1 MRFGNPEFFLFLFVV
16 PLIVLL
22 FYLSAQRRKKVF
34 SEFSSPELQKKLIT
48 NLSLVSRTLKNI
60 LLVAIVILLIIAA
73 ARPQWGKKLQILEEK
88 GLDIVVAIDVSTSML
103 AEDLAPNRIQRAK
116 NSFMTFLDMLTG
128 DRVGLIIF
136 AGDAFVQCPITSDYS
151 ALKMFASIVDVG
163 LVPEDGTDIANAIA
177 KANTLFTE
185 DTQNRVMVLITDGE
199 NLQGD
204 FKEAAK
210 EAKEDNIIIYTLGI
224 GTQKGAPIPL
234 VNPQTGEKE
243 YLKDNEGN
251 IVLTKLDFSNLSW
264 IAKETNGLFFQI
276 STGQQ
281 EIRDILNDISL
292 LEKEKIA
299 ERRYSEY
306 KEQYQFFVLFALLLL
321 MIEFILWERKM
332 RS

>member
-1 MRFGNPEFFLFLFVV
+1 MRFGNPEFFLLL
-16 PLIVLL
+16 LIIPIIILL
-22 FYLSAQRRKKVF
+22 FYLSAKRRKKVF
-34 SEFSSPELQKKLIT
+34 SEFSSPELQKKLIM
-48 NLSLVSRTLKNI
+48 NLSQVSRTLKSILWIAI
-60 LLVAIVILLIIAA
+60 LLLLIIAA

-103 AEDLAPNRIQRAK
+103 AEDLAPNRIQRAR

-136 AGDAFVQCPITSDYS
+136 SGDAFVQCPITSDYS
-151 ALKMFASIVDVG
+151 ALKMFASLVDVG
-163 LVPEDGTDIANAIA
+163 IVPEDGTDIAKAIE

-185 DTQNRVMVLITDGE
+185 DTQNRVMVMITDGE

-204 FKEAAK
+204 FKEAVKKAK
-210 EAKEDNIIIYTLGI
+210 ESNIIIYTLGI

-243 YLKDNEGN
+243 YLKDKDGN

-264 IAKETNGLFFQI
+264 IAKETNGLFFQV

-306 KEQYQFFVLFALLLL
+306 KEQYQFFVIFALLLL
-321 MIEFILWERKM
+321 LIEFILWERKI

>member
-16 PLIVLL
+16 PIIVLL

-48 NLSLVSRTLKNI
+48 NLSLVLRTLKNI
-60 LLVAIVILLIIAA
+60 LMVAIVILLIIAA

-116 NSFMTFLDMLTG
+116 NSFMTFLEMLTG

-204 FKEAAK
+204 FKEAVK

-224 GTQKGAPIPL
+224 GTQKGSPIPL

-243 YLKDNEGN
+243 YLKDKEGN
-251 IVLTKLDFSNLSW
+251 IVLSKLDFSNLSW

-321 MIEFILWERKM
+321 LIEFILWERKI

>member
-16 PLIVLL
+16 PIIILL
-22 FYLSAQRRKKVF
+22 FYLSAKRRKKVF

-48 NLSLVSRTLKNI
+48 NLSMVSRTLKNI
-60 LLVAIVILLIIAA
+60 LMVAIVILLIIAA

-116 NSFMTFLDMLTG
+116 NSFMTFLDMLTS

-136 AGDAFVQCPITSDYS
+136 AGYAFVQCPITSDYS

-185 DTQNRVMVLITDGE
+185 ETQNRVMVLITDGE

-204 FKEAAK
+204 FKEAVK
-210 EAKEDNIIIYTLGI
+210 QAKEDNIIIYTLGI

-243 YLKDNEGN
+243 YLKDKEEN
-251 IVLTKLDFSNLSW
+251 IVLSKLDFSNLSW
-264 IAKETNGLFFQI
+264 IAKETNGLFFQV

-306 KEQYQFFVLFALLLL
+306 KEQYQFFVLFALFLLL
-321 MIEFILWERKM
+321 IEFILWERKI

>member
-1 MRFGNPEFFLFLFVV
+1 MRFGNPEILLLLLLV
-16 PLIVLL
+16 PILILL
-22 FYLSAQRRKKVF
+22 MYFSIKRRKKVF
-34 SEFSSPELQKKLIT
+34 SEFSSIELQKKLIT
-48 NLSLVSRTLKNI
+48 NLSHVSRTLKSI
-60 LLVAIVILLIIAA
+60 LWICIIVLLIIAA

-116 NSFMTFLDMLTG
+116 NSFMTFIDMLTG
-128 DRVGLIIF
+128 DRVGLVIF
-136 AGDAFVQCPITSDYS
+136 SGDAFVQCPITSDYS

-163 LVPEDGTDIANAIA
+163 LVPEEGTDIANAIK
-177 KANTLFTE
+177 KASTLFVH

-204 FKEAAK
+204 FKDAVKKAK
-210 EAKEDNIIIYTLGI
+210 ENHIIIYTLGI

-234 VNPQTGEKE
+234 INPQTGEKE
-243 YLKDNEGN
+243 YLKDREGN

-264 IAKETNGLFFQI
+264 IAKETDGLFFQV
-276 STGQQ
+276 SAGQQ

-299 ERRYSEY
+299 ERHYSQY
-306 KEQYQFFVLFALLLL
+306 KEQYQFFVLFALFLLL
-321 MIEFILWERKM
+321 IEFILWERKI
-332 RS
+332 RT

>member
-1 MRFGNPEFFLFLFVV
+1 MRFGNPEFFLLL
-16 PLIVLL
+16 LIIPIIILL
-22 FYLSAQRRKKVF
+22 FYLSAKRRKKVF
-34 SEFSSPELQKKLIT
+34 SEFSSPELQKKLIM
-48 NLSLVSRTLKNI
+48 NLSQVSRTLKSILWIAI
-60 LLVAIVILLIIAA
+60 LLLLIIAA

-103 AEDLAPNRIQRAK
+103 AEDLAPNRIQRAR

-136 AGDAFVQCPITSDYS
+136 SGDAFVQCPITSDYS
-151 ALKMFASIVDVG
+151 ALKMFASLVDVG
-163 LVPEDGTDIANAIA
+163 IVPEDGTDIAKAIE

-185 DTQNRVMVLITDGE
+185 DTQNRVMVMITDGE

-204 FKEAAK
+204 FKEAVKKAK
-210 EAKEDNIIIYTLGI
+210 ESNIIIYTLGI

-243 YLKDNEGN
+243 YLKDKDGN

-264 IAKETNGLFFQI
+264 IAKETNGLFFQV

-321 MIEFILWERKM
+321 LIEFILWERKI

>member
-1 MRFGNPEFFLFLFVV
+1 MRFGNPEFFLFL
-16 PLIVLL
+16 LIVPIILLL
-22 FYLSAQRRKKVF
+22 FYLSAKRRKKVF

-48 NLSLVSRTLKNI
+48 NLSIVSRTLKSI
-60 LLVAIVILLIIAA
+60 LWVVIIVLLIIAA

-103 AEDLAPNRIQRAK
+103 AEDLAPNRIQRAR
-116 NSFMTFLDMLTG
+116 NSFTTFLDMLTG

-163 LVPEDGTDIANAIA
+163 LVPEDGTHIANAIE

-204 FKEAAK
+204 FKDAVKKAK
-210 EAKEDNIIIYTLGI
+210 ESNIIIYTLGI

-243 YLKDNEGN
+243 YLKDKEGN
-251 IVLTKLDFSNLSW
+251 IVLTQLDSSNLSW
-264 IAKETNGLFFQI
+264 IAKETGGLFFQV

-306 KEQYQFFVLFALLLL
+306 KEQYQFFVLFALFLLL
-321 MIEFILWERKM
+321 IEFILWERKI

>member
-1 MRFGNPEFFLFLFVV
+1 MRFGNPEFFLLL
-16 PLIVLL
+16 LIIPIIILL
-22 FYLSAQRRKKVF
+22 FYLSAKRRKKVF
-34 SEFSSPELQKKLIT
+34 SEFSSPELQKKLIM
-48 NLSLVSRTLKNI
+48 NLSQVSRTLKSI
-60 LLVAIVILLIIAA
+60 LWIAIILLLIIAA

-103 AEDLAPNRIQRAK
+103 AEDLAPNRIQRAR

-136 AGDAFVQCPITSDYS
+136 SGDAFVQCPITSDYS
-151 ALKMFASIVDVG
+151 ALKMFASLVDVG
-163 LVPEDGTDIANAIA
+163 IVPEDGTDIAKAIE

-185 DTQNRVMVLITDGE
+185 DTQNRVMVMITDGE

-204 FKEAAK
+204 FKEAVKKAK
-210 EAKEDNIIIYTLGI
+210 ESNIIIYTLGI

-243 YLKDNEGN
+243 YLKDKDGN

-264 IAKETNGLFFQI
+264 IAKETNGLFFQV

-321 MIEFILWERKM
+321 LIEFILWERKI

>member
-1 MRFGNPEFFLFLFVV
+1 MRFGNPEFFLLL
-16 PLIVLL
+16 LIIPIIILL
-22 FYLSAQRRKKVF
+22 FYLSAKRRKKVF
-34 SEFSSPELQKKLIT
+34 SEFSSPELQKKLIM
-48 NLSLVSRTLKNI
+48 NLSQVSRTLKSI
-60 LLVAIVILLIIAA
+60 LWIAIILLLIIAA

-103 AEDLAPNRIQRAK
+103 AEDLAPNRIQRAR

-136 AGDAFVQCPITSDYS
+136 SGDAFVQCPITSDYS
-151 ALKMFASIVDVG
+151 ALKMFASLVDVG
-163 LVPEDGTDIANAIA
+163 IIPEDGTDIAKAIE

-185 DTQNRVMVLITDGE
+185 DTQNRVMVMITDGE

-204 FKEAAK
+204 FKEAVKKAK
-210 EAKEDNIIIYTLGI
+210 ESNIIIYTLGI

-243 YLKDNEGN
+243 YLKDKDGN

-264 IAKETNGLFFQI
+264 IAKETNGLFFQV

-321 MIEFILWERKM
+321 LIEFILWERKI

>member
-1 MRFGNPEFFLFLFVV
+1 MRFGNPEFFLFLLVV
-16 PLIVLL
+16 PVIILL
-22 FYLSAQRRKKVF
+22 FYLSAHRRKKVF

-177 KANTLFTE
+177 KVNTLF
-185 DTQNRVMVLITDGE
+185 LI
-199 NLQGD
+199 L
-204 FKEAAK
+204 
-210 EAKEDNIIIYTLGI
+210 
-224 GTQKGAPIPL
+224 
-234 VNPQTGEKE
+234 
-243 YLKDNEGN
+243 
-251 IVLTKLDFSNLSW
+251 
-264 IAKETNGLFFQI
+264 
-276 STGQQ
+276 
-281 EIRDILNDISL
+281 
-292 LEKEKIA
+292 
-299 ERRYSEY
+299 
-306 KEQYQFFVLFALLLL
+306 
-321 MIEFILWERKM
+321 
-332 RS
+332 

>member
-1 MRFGNPEFFLFLFVV
+1 MRFGNPEFFLFL
-16 PLIVLL
+16 LIVPIILLL
-22 FYLSAQRRKKVF
+22 FYLSAKRRKKVF

-60 LLVAIVILLIIAA
+60 LMVAIVILLIIAA

-116 NSFMTFLDMLTG
+116 NSFATFLDMLTG

-163 LVPEDGTDIANAIA
+163 LVPEDGTDIAKAIS

-199 NLQGD
+199 SLQGD
-204 FKEAAK
+204 FKDAVKQAK
-210 EAKEDNIIIYTLGI
+210 EHNIIIYTLGI

-234 VNPQTGEKE
+234 VNRQTGEKE
-243 YLKDNEGN
+243 YLKDKEGN
-251 IVLTKLDFSNLSW
+251 IVLSKLDFSNLSW
-264 IAKETNGLFFQI
+264 IAKETNGLFFQV

-306 KEQYQFFVLFALLLL
+306 KEQYQFFVLFALFLLL
-321 MIEFILWERKM
+321 IEFILWERKI

>member
-1 MRFGNPEFFLFLFVV
+1 P
-16 PLIVLL
+16 IIILL
-22 FYLSAQRRKKVF
+22 FYLSAKRRKKVF
-34 SEFSSPELQKKLIT
+34 SEFSSPELQKKLIM
-48 NLSLVSRTLKNI
+48 NLSQVSRTLKSI
-60 LLVAIVILLIIAA
+60 LWIAIILLLIIAA

-103 AEDLAPNRIQRAK
+103 AEDLAPNRIQRAR

-136 AGDAFVQCPITSDYS
+136 SGDAFVQCPITSDYS
-151 ALKMFASIVDVG
+151 ALKMFASLVDVG
-163 LVPEDGTDIANAIA
+163 IVPEDGTDIAKAIE

-185 DTQNRVMVLITDGE
+185 DTQNRVMVMITDGE

-204 FKEAAK
+204 FKEAVKKAK
-210 EAKEDNIIIYTLGI
+210 ESNIIIYTLGI

-243 YLKDNEGN
+243 YLKDKDGN

-264 IAKETNGLFFQI
+264 IAKETNGLFFQV

-321 MIEFILWERKM
+321 LIEFILWERKI

>member
-1 MRFGNPEFFLFLFVV
+1 MRFGNPEFFLFL
-16 PLIVLL
+16 LIVPIIILL

-48 NLSLVSRTLKNI
+48 NLSMVSRTLKNI
-60 LLVAIVILLIIAA
+60 LMVAIVILLIIAA

-116 NSFMTFLDMLTG
+116 NSFMTFLDMLTS

-136 AGDAFVQCPITSDYS
+136 AGYAFVQCPITSDYS

-185 DTQNRVMVLITDGE
+185 ETQNRVMVLITDGE

-204 FKEAAK
+204 FKEAVK
-210 EAKEDNIIIYTLGI
+210 QAKEDNIIIYTLGI

-243 YLKDNEGN
+243 YLKDKEGN
-251 IVLTKLDFSNLSW
+251 IVLSKLDFSNLSW
-264 IAKETNGLFFQI
+264 IAKETNGLFFQV

-306 KEQYQFFVLFALLLL
+306 KEQYQFFVLFALFLLL
-321 MIEFILWERKM
+321 IEFILWERKI

>member
-16 PLIVLL
+16 PIIILL
-22 FYLSAQRRKKVF
+22 FYLSAKRRKKVF

-48 NLSLVSRTLKNI
+48 NLSMVSRTLKNI
-60 LLVAIVILLIIAA
+60 LMVAIVILLIIAA

-204 FKEAAK
+204 FKEAVK
-210 EAKEDNIIIYTLGI
+210 QAKEDNIIIYTLGI

-243 YLKDNEGN
+243 YLKDKEEN
-251 IVLTKLDFSNLSW
+251 IVLSKLDFSNLSW
-264 IAKETNGLFFQI
+264 IAKETNGLFFQV

-306 KEQYQFFVLFALLLL
+306 KEQYQFFVLFALFLLL
-321 MIEFILWERKM
+321 IEFILWERKI